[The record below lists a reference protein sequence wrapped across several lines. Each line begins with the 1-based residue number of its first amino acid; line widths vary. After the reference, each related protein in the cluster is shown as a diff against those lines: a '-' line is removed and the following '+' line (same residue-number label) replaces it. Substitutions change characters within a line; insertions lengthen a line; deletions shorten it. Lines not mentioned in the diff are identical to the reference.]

1 MLTNFQQHLEV
12 VDPDLYF
19 HLLSL
24 DIKPQFF
31 AFRWLSLLL
40 AQEFSLPDLIDLWDC
55 VFSST
60 NRMEITEYLCLAML
74 GYIRQDLLESDFG
87 ECMRLLQVC

>member
-12 VDPDLYF
+12 VDPDVYF
-19 HLLSL
+19 HLINL

-40 AQEFSLPDLIDLWDC
+40 AQEFSLPDLIALWDC
-55 VFSST
+55 VFS
-60 NRMEITEYLCLAML
+60 NKDRMEITEYLCLAML
-74 GYIRQDLLESDFG
+74 GYIRQELLGSDFG
-87 ECMRLLQVC
+87 ESMRLLQV